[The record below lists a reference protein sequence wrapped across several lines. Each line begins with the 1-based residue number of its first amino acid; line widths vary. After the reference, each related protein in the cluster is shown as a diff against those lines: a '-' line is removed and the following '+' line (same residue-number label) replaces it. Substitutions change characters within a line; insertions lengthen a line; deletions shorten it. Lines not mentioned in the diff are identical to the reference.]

1 MMVLTWREGI
11 PLALVA
17 LFTICQANDVPNYK
31 CFPFST
37 RSQGKRSHDKSLS
50 RHHRKWGND
59 QCPGPVCV
67 AIEPTGDIIREVGK
81 SYEAYC
87 LFDPSQVRAEDVFFM
102 HWEKTPNDQFRIPHT
117 VVNESAISI
126 QITHEEAV
134 EYKLKC
140 LTGNATFLCE
150 RTVKVGYTPKDVQNF
165 TCISENWMK
174 LNCTWAVPVNPVTVN
189 YHLTYVVLGFL
200 DSRECPKRQ
209 KGINECFWD
218 PSEFNYRDN
227 WVMIFEASN
236 PLNEKGVQFK
246 HEISVYENV
255 LPNPPENLA
264 STVIGPY
271 EVELSWTLPHPID
284 VFNSTIYEV
293 SYRKHQDGDQLED
306 VPWILVEQKKVYAQ
320 RSKELFTKVISD
332 LHAYIFYDFR
342 VRLHTGIGP
351 IRQHMWSDPA
361 IHTERT
367 AATRPT
373 KAPLTGIGTFEIEET
388 LSHRDIYIS
397 WQKVDP
403 LFWNGPNFTYVISVF
418 NFQND
423 RPIIKS
429 PEEID
434 IRGAYA
440 KFTNMDKDIA
450 YKFEIKPMNDEG
462 LPGDEDVKSVVIVP
476 EKGAILSA
484 INYFK
489 VIAYSSNSTVYSMR
503 WRLPE
508 ALLENKA
515 IESVSLY
522 WCKKNKYEERCQN
535 KLEWLTVEDL
545 TITSKNLTDLDNSSL
560 YMFGIS
566 VNSNNSSSGIK
577 WHTCIANHGSRPPPL
592 EQFEVIHV
600 TRTKVTLKWNLDCKA
615 KAAEPTGFNISYCTA
630 AETEDKCSLP
640 SDKIYETISDETSV
654 EHLVKNL
661 RPYTSYIFNIA
672 ILTEIGLS
680 KWSNSARVQTLPD
693 KPSGVPHRLKD
704 TAKGQQWILLAWEPP
719 LPEERNGQISEYS
732 ITVEPP
738 VTPVKVKA
746 NSTSDVTMYNMTGL
760 EPYTK
765 YLFSVTPCTK
775 GASCGDKAA
784 HLAVRTKIGAPGK
797 IDSIDQEDN
806 QLEWEHDDCYAPEC
820 IYELRYRIN
829 GTEHYHRTSPSQLAI
844 SFEDL
849 KIKCTEHQEE
859 LNIDLRAISVNE
871 DNETLTGPWKEKKIT
886 CHIPGS
892 YSYDRVPS
900 IFVNPQITLV
910 QLPSNNQYNTIF
922 NILRAPYVVNQQGSL
937 LNTDS
942 LQQDPVMKDDTET
955 NLETI
960 EQVTPGL
967 VNNWQTLLGNRVNE
981 LSWLSN
987 TNARMP
993 VMSSDETRQLL
1004 LKGGNK
1010 RVHPRYWSGI
1020 LGDSE
1025 PQWNDVH
1032 FTRGL
1037 TAGQI
1042 ENPILLNRDFTWRPW
1057 PMVQLGSINVHNTD
1071 NFSPLKKNIQSS
1083 ASSVVMLPQYGFQ
1096 LPIVS
1101 KNRMSLEEN
1110 QSSDVRAQNNIKGN
1124 KGSHHKNSLDTGER
1138 SLFRELE
1145 AGHHDIISQENPEKL
1160 EISNSNSN
1168 CPLIELLRA
1177 KGVEINLTTSNDK
1190 FELNVRGH
1198 GGLNDLLQRMYHNS
1212 QARETV
1218 LDVTE
1223 IEPIMTNKLMVGT
1236 GKDTKEN
1243 TSRKIIID
1251 NDNDL
1256 LQQHTSEPKENST
1269 VTVQGDHTVL
1279 TILPNSRHTSTADLT
1294 STHSM
1299 EESTP
1304 NPNFQ
1309 KDSPVTFNF
1318 DYMHMENETD
1328 LISVPSSSP
1337 TSGQID
1343 SSSHAHGQPESEFVH
1358 AESMIDPLMPK
1369 QEKTRNGTESV
1380 KQIGLEAATEA
1391 SRSRRSPE
1399 ALSSVLIKVP
1409 LNNQLSDKDH
1419 LQGRHS
1425 SFNVNK
1431 VQENLEVSSGTD
1443 KQIVPVI
1450 ENITESSVGNENTT
1464 SSKDEEVI
1472 GESVMMPD
1480 LEDIDMGHQ
1489 MMESS
1494 HPRVSTVYHLGLMG
1508 LFDGNVGKIAPLLTN
1523 RHTITLAESL
1533 SEASSNISFTSNVI
1547 LRPSSLPDVNLE
1559 PGGKEPLLNIEVNG
1573 HQNKFVSSKISFQ
1586 SDCPF
1591 GDLLASQDTKIHVNT
1606 LEDGGFELKLQG
1618 NGSFYDLVKQIFHTS
1633 DAITDNLE
1641 RNSFEKETTSLN
1653 NLMNSAI
1660 KKREKVLK
1668 VHVTDNAS
1676 NDSVGETNLLDN
1688 NSGLPTAASADE
1700 NSYVF
1705 HAQAN
1710 SSDNLNTVE
1719 QSLITEQFHKTEE
1732 QLKGVTTEATMHSSA
1747 SDILLLKHTTGR
1759 EVINETYMTSTEM
1772 TPGKQEEI

>member
-37 RSQGKRSHDKSLS
+37 RSQGT
-50 RHHRKWGND
+50 
-59 QCPGPVCV
+59 
-67 AIEPTGDIIREVGK
+67 IEPTGDIIREVGK

-600 TRTKVTLKWNLDCKA
+600 TQTKVTLKWNLDCKA

-886 CHIPGS
+886 CHIPVMAWWIILIIAAVCIAVTLILVVVGT
-892 YSYDRVPS
+892 YGWD
-900 IFVNPQITLV
+900 QIKEFL
-910 QLPSNNQYNTIF
+910 YN
-922 NILRAPYVVNQQGSL
+922 
-937 LNTDS
+937 
-942 LQQDPVMKDDTET
+942 
-955 NLETI
+955 
-960 EQVTPGL
+960 
-967 VNNWQTLLGNRVNE
+967 
-981 LSWLSN
+981 
-987 TNARMP
+987 
-993 VMSSDETRQLL
+993 
-1004 LKGGNK
+1004 
-1010 RVHPRYWSGI
+1010 
-1020 LGDSE
+1020 
-1025 PQWNDVH
+1025 
-1032 FTRGL
+1032 
-1037 TAGQI
+1037 
-1042 ENPILLNRDFTWRPW
+1042 LNRKPVFPDGLDPYEDRDFHPPTVECKKPW
-1057 PMVQLGSINVHNTD
+1057 Y
-1071 NFSPLKKNIQSS
+1071 KNIQIPREKKISTSTTTSNTSEEQDLIKPGSERQGRNLSGDSGTSEGDPGDSS
-1083 ASSVVMLPQYGFQ
+1083 GCSVGGESDSSSGSDRVH
-1096 LPIVS
+1096 
-1101 KNRMSLEEN
+1101 
-1110 QSSDVRAQNNIKGN
+1110 QSSDSGTVQEEPGFSSENKWSGSVRLRTPAPPYVRQG
-1124 KGSHHKNSLDTGER
+1124 L
-1138 SLFRELE
+1138 
-1145 AGHHDIISQENPEKL
+1145 PEKMSGMGGYVSVGSVPNL
-1160 EISNSNSN
+1160 AGGLAEGLLALQQSTPSLALGALPEVPLGARRTSTGYISM
-1168 CPLIELLRA
+1168 PEA
-1177 KGVEINLTTSNDK
+1177 DADAINLP
-1190 FELNVRGH
+1190 
-1198 GGLNDLLQRMYHNS
+1198 
-1212 QARETV
+1212 
-1218 LDVTE
+1218 LDVMSNFAFPPEGRGQSGLPAYSRHNFSHKKASTPE
-1223 IEPIMTNKLMVGT
+1223 LSPYTKAESLPWLNTGYVAVAQAESVMRDTRSAGGYVALGDAVGSVALSDGMGRMKRQPSLPSLPFGTNKSITTPDEDLPPGAYCRVGARGSPDPQHGSST
-1236 GKDTKEN
+1236 GYVSITQELASQ
-1243 TSRKIIID
+1243 T
-1251 NDNDL
+1251 
-1256 LQQHTSEPKENST
+1256 TPT
-1269 VTVQGDHTVL
+1269 V
-1279 TILPNSRHTSTADLT
+1279 S
-1294 STHSM
+1294 
-1299 EESTP
+1299 
-1304 NPNFQ
+1304 
-1309 KDSPVTFNF
+1309 
-1318 DYMHMENETD
+1318 
-1328 LISVPSSSP
+1328 SSSP
-1337 TSGQID
+1337 VNKSAYVTC
-1343 SSSHAHGQPESEFVH
+1343 AM
-1358 AESMIDPLMPK
+1358 AESIASPK
-1369 QEKTRNGTESV
+1369 
-1380 KQIGLEAATEA
+1380 
-1391 SRSRRSPE
+1391 
-1399 ALSSVLIKVP
+1399 
-1409 LNNQLSDKDH
+1409 
-1419 LQGRHS
+1419 
-1425 SFNVNK
+1425 
-1431 VQENLEVSSGTD
+1431 
-1443 KQIVPVI
+1443 
-1450 ENITESSVGNENTT
+1450 
-1464 SSKDEEVI
+1464 
-1472 GESVMMPD
+1472 
-1480 LEDIDMGHQ
+1480 
-1489 MMESS
+1489 
-1494 HPRVSTVYHLGLMG
+1494 
-1508 LFDGNVGKIAPLLTN
+1508 
-1523 RHTITLAESL
+1523 
-1533 SEASSNISFTSNVI
+1533 
-1547 LRPSSLPDVNLE
+1547 
-1559 PGGKEPLLNIEVNG
+1559 KEPE
-1573 HQNKFVSSKISFQ
+1573 K
-1586 SDCPF
+1586 
-1591 GDLLASQDTKIHVNT
+1591 VNT
-1606 LEDGGFELKLQG
+1606 D
-1618 NGSFYDLVKQIFHTS
+1618 YV
-1633 DAITDNLE
+1633 
-1641 RNSFEKETTSLN
+1641 
-1653 NLMNSAI
+1653 
-1660 KKREKVLK
+1660 
-1668 VHVTDNAS
+1668 
-1676 NDSVGETNLLDN
+1676 SVGEMGNGHWAHPIKPPRTSDE
-1688 NSGLPTAASADE
+1688 SREVTSAPIEGSRGRPSLPTRPNTSETNHNRAGNKWTPLGPSL
-1700 NSYVF
+1700 SKQSSGYVSGNVSQETLAF
-1705 HAQAN
+1705 HDPVVMSPKKLLARSQEPHSVVYSPN
-1710 SSDNLNTVE
+1710 
-1719 QSLITEQFHKTEE
+1719 HKPSM
-1732 QLKGVTTEATMHSSA
+1732 V
-1747 SDILLLKHTTGR
+1747 
-1759 EVINETYMTSTEM
+1759 
-1772 TPGKQEEI
+1772 